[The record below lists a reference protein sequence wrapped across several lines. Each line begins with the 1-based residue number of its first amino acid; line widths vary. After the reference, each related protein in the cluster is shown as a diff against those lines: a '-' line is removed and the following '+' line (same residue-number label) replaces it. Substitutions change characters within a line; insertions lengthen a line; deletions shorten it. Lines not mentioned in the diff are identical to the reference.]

1 MEHNTT
7 PVQSQSASC
16 KALST
21 KGKPA
26 RSQWGTRRARSAS
39 QEGTVDTWAWHRGGT
54 SHLSAPPKKAYTQSH
69 SNHRRTPGEGLPKTL
84 SGLYLPRLEFRFGSK
99 STFFCCFF
107 GNVFFLPSRTLFCV
121 LSCQVVLKAFYLKI
135 ISNSGP
141 RSHSAQFPH
150 QENGVMMVPASQGLL
165 ELEGNQP

>member
-1 MEHNTT
+1 MRT
-7 PVQSQSASC
+7 PW
-16 KALST
+16 T
-21 KGKPA
+21 PGRGTEGA
-26 RSQWGTRRARSAS
+26 RLICG
-39 QEGTVDTWAWHRGGT
+39 
-54 SHLSAPPKKAYTQSH
+54 APPKKAYTQSH

-121 LSCQVVLKAFYLKI
+121 LSRQVVLKAFYLKI